1 MVLKWLLVVFSIKRK
16 KEKIMKSLRLTLG
29 LLLFLAGSARAQA
42 ATVGQPAPA
51 FSAADLAGKTV
62 SLSKFK
68 GKYVVLEWHNPDC
81 PFVKSQYK
89 GKMQKLQKK
98 WTDEKVIWLSINS
111 SAPGLEG
118 SMNAEEAAADVKDNQ
133 SNATDSILDPSGK
146 IGHAYGAKSTPHM
159 FVIDPKGILIYN
171 GAIDNAPLEDE
182 ASDKT
187 QDGAAYINYV
197 DQALTQAASGQKVS
211 VPSTAPYGC
220 GVKYAD

>member
-1 MVLKWLLVVFSIKRK
+1 M
-16 KEKIMKSLRLTLG
+16 LG
-29 LLLFLAGSARAQA
+29 VLLLLAGSSPARA

-62 SLSKFK
+62 SLSGLK

-98 WTDEKVIWLSINS
+98 WTGEKVVWLSINS

-118 SMNAEEAAADVKDNQ
+118 SINAAQAAADVKDNQ
-133 SNATDSILDPSGK
+133 SNVTDSILDPSGK

-159 FVIDPKGILIYN
+159 FVINPKGILIYD
-171 GAIDNAPLEDE
+171 GAIDNDPLDD
-182 ASDKT
+182 AVSDKT
-187 QDGAAYINYV
+187 QDGAAYVNYV
-197 DQALTQAASGQKVS
+197 DQALTQSMAGQKVS
-211 VPSTAPYGC
+211 DPSTAPYGC
-220 GVKYAD
+220 GVKYSD